1 MSTVKTQ
8 VRPHDFRLGAP
19 VAPGRRAQAPEAQ
32 QAIAPPDPKPQGR
45 EDPLPRRRPRAE
57 EMVRPRRIL
66 IAEDEHLVALSLT
79 ISLSD
84 SGYTV
89 VGPATDGEQA
99 VDLARRLLPDMALVD
114 IRMPRRSGI
123 EAAQEIFG
131 ALGIPVVIVSAHSD
145 EPLANAAADAGVFGY
160 VVKPAST
167 EQLRAAL
174 TVAWSRF
181 CEHVESERATED
193 LRRRLEERKTIEQAK
208 WILVERCD
216 FSEAKALEELRGRAR
231 DSRRTMLEVAL
242 ELLSTQ
248 EK

>member
-1 MSTVKTQ
+1 MSTITKLIG
-8 VRPHDFRLGAP
+8 PHDFRFQGPTPGRAAHAQAAEP
-19 VAPGRRAQAPEAQ
+19 APGKDPSNYTRKEA
-32 QAIAPPDPKPQGR
+32 A
-45 EDPLPRRRPRAE
+45 LPRRGARTE
-57 EMVRPRRIL
+57 DMIRPRRVL

-79 ISLSD
+79 MSLTD
-84 SGYTV
+84 AGYTV

-99 VDLARRLLPDMALVD
+99 VDLARRLLPDMALLD

-131 ALGIPVVIVSAHSD
+131 GLGIPVVIVSAHSD

-160 VVKPAST
+160 LVKPAST

-193 LRRRLEERKTIEQAK
+193 LRRRLEERRTIEQAK
-208 WILVERCD
+208 WILVEQND
-216 FSEAKALEELRGRAR
+216 LSEPAALEELRRRAR
-231 DSRRTMLEVAL
+231 NSRRTMLETAL
-242 ELLSTQ
+242 EILAT
-248 EK
+248 KR